1 MNRGILF
8 GIIILLIG
16 TSSFGQGQ
24 VKNGFLDLT
33 ENGFNS
39 EPIVKLNGDWEF
51 YWEKHLRPSDFASG
65 TEPLPDIYGT
75 VPAYWTNYQDQMPG
89 IMPSGYATYRMRI
102 LLPEYFRNSLIFQVP
117 VFDSSFRLYIDGKYV
132 GSNGVP
138 GQRSSETKPGY
149 SPLEI
154 DYQPVNDTI
163 ELIINVSNF
172 HHRRGGF
179 WLPMIVGTSVQMTA
193 KIKRENSFTYASLGM
208 LMAFTGF
215 FFLFYIIFRR
225 DRTMLYFFLT
235 TLGIM
240 IRTLFTGSY
249 PILTYFNVQWIWL
262 VRMEYTGSYL
272 AFIFALLYFLRIYP
286 DNFMRYVNAVV
297 ISLFG
302 ILTLIVLT
310 TPVTFFSWSI
320 LVFMPLVGISLIYY
334 SARSFITLFTKWNYE
349 GLLALGLAAI
359 LIGAANDMMS
369 STSHQLISPKYILP
383 HATLLFIMMQAII
396 MVYRWVH
403 SSNEEKRLLS
413 EIEFVN
419 RNLENIVIERTTEL
433 TNQKGELEKQ
443 YELVESKN
451 RELEKTIT
459 IKNRIFSIIAH
470 DLKAPVLNLS
480 LMIDHL
486 RKNNDRVTFEKT
498 TAALSQQSEFAT
510 TLIDNLLL
518 WGEGQQNRIEY
529 NPGIINLTDVI
540 LDNFNLLRENAE
552 MKNISMSYSHRGDPN
567 AICDRD
573 LISIVVRNLL
583 SNAIKYTGRKGQ
595 INVSVEEPAIK
606 NGVIFI
612 KVRDNGIGIPE
623 DKIDFLFREDNISS
637 TPGTENEKGTGL
649 GLHLCHDLVRINKG
663 TIEVE
668 SLNGSGTTF
677 TVMLPAP
684 TTK

>member
-8 GIIILLIG
+8 SLIILLIG

-179 WLPMIVGTSVQMTA
+179 WLPMIVGTSDQMTA

-334 SARSFITLFTKWNYE
+334 SVRSFITLFTKWNYE
-349 GLLALGLAAI
+349 GLLALGFAAI

-470 DLKAPVLNLS
+470 DLKSPVASLAQYSDLLLKTKDKGSDDETINSLNQLAYS
-480 LMIDHL
+480 TVD
-486 RKNNDRVTFEKT
+486 
-498 TAALSQQSEFAT
+498 
-510 TLIDNLLL
+510 LIDNLLY
-518 WGEGQQNRIEY
+518 WGMSQRNGIQY
-529 NPGIINLTDVI
+529 NPDTHDLGSVLEDV
-540 LDNFNLLRENAE
+540 LKLFS
-552 MKNISMSYSHRGDPN
+552 KNISNKNIHLTTSIPAGVLAY
-567 AICDRD
+567 CDAT
-573 LISIVVRNLL
+573 LLKIIFRNLI
-583 SNAIKYTGRKGQ
+583 SNAIKFSNEGG
-595 INVSVEEPAIK
+595 NVTVSFEKKDDLIYITVEDE
-606 NGVIFI
+606 
-612 KVRDNGIGIPE
+612 GIGMHQEQVDRLEKNKGIE
-623 DKIDFLFREDNISS
+623 SS
-637 TPGTENEKGTGL
+637 RGTFDEKGTGL
-649 GLHLCHDLVRINKG
+649 GLPLVKELVVINKG
-663 TIEVE
+663 TVGIQSNPGKGTAITF
-668 SLNGSGTTF
+668 SLPGNHEI
-677 TVMLPAP
+677 
-684 TTK
+684 